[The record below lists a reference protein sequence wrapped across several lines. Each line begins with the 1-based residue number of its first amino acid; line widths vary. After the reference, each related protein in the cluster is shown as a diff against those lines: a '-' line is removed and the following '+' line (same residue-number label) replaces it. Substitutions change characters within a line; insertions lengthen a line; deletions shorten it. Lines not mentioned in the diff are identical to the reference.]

1 MPRGGE
7 EPARRDGADSILDAL
22 QSVPILGYLSFT
34 VVFFVALSP
43 NHMLGA
49 ELAAIFAIFTSQAWN
64 IAFSFFQSLRTI
76 PLDLQDAS
84 RGFRS
89 SAWQRFWN
97 LEVAVRNAR
106 SDLEH
111 DDVNVRRLVFV
122 VAAEAISVGDLR
134 KINKLFPIAEALH
147 LLEFAELSEG
157 NIKLTAAGR
166 LFTRS
171 DTAERKLLFREHLLR
186 SVPFVAHICHVL
198 DERSG
203 HTAPRER
210 FEYELQDHLN
220 AEATERTLRTNRL
233 GPIRRAVSV
242 R

>member
-1 MPRGGE
+1 
-7 EPARRDGADSILDAL
+7 
-22 QSVPILGYLSFT
+22 
-34 VVFFVALSP
+34 
-43 NHMLGA
+43 
-49 ELAAIFAIFTSQAWN
+49 
-64 IAFSFFQSLRTI
+64 
-76 PLDLQDAS
+76 LDLQDAS

-97 LEVAVRNAR
+97 LEVPFAMPGLIWNMMM
-106 SDLEH
+106 SMSGGWF
-111 DDVNVRRLVFV
+111 FV

-220 AEATERTLRTNRL
+220 AEATERTLRTAIGWGRYAEL
-233 GPIRRAVSV
+233 FQYDDRSRRFQLRAGAP
-242 R
+242 